1 MKVLPNH
8 PNHPPPGRSKF
19 NPLVSMRKVCTKVII
34 KSSELFHKCIRYVWR
49 HQNKPNSTRKDQETR
64 EAAVG
69 VSNWAGLKPR
79 KTLSLPNGPI
89 FRGARNPIWGD
100 VCKEVKSTVK
110 DDDDKECTS
119 SDDFFSLHYSNLD
132 GVSHKPLEGQHS
144 INSNHVSEDVLSDIL
159 FEVIEIVDRN
169 EHREAIEK
177 LVEEMFRKA
186 QVSLIEEVS
195 NLHELVDKR
204 SEAYDMKIEDISA
217 KITQLGTATNV
228 IQEDF
233 SKLEQSVAS
242 VTTKIDQ
249 SLGEAEMNKVAINR
263 NSEEIE
269 SLKLKALEYEKSFEK
284 MEAIKMDFATNQQKF
299 SEDHNSLVQE
309 VDQVR
314 KKQKVH
320 EAHFAD
326 IDREVSLL
334 KIQIREEKKED
345 ASSQSL
351 KKDIDQLR
359 SQIVQVEAKLTVK
372 MEQSAPASPIMVSTP
387 KCPQFYSPPTPS
399 SCKGSGKS
407 MQDDQNEAMVIFLN
421 RASIKEIATL
431 PAIGHKTA
439 QLIHNQREMRGKF
452 TCLMQIRNVPGISQT
467 VFNKFLQQNQLTLY

>member
-1 MKVLPNH
+1 MRVLPNY
-8 PNHPPPGRSKF
+8 PDHPPPGRSKF

-34 KSSELFHKCIRYVWR
+34 KSSELFYKCIRYVWR
-49 HQNKPNSTRKDQETR
+49 HQNKPNSTMKDEETQK
-64 EAAVG
+64 AAVG

-89 FRGARNPIWGD
+89 FRGARNPIWDD
-100 VCKEVKSTVK
+100 VFEEVKSIVK
-110 DDDDKECTS
+110 DDDKEGFS
-119 SDDFFSLHYSNLD
+119 SDAFFSLNYSNLD
-132 GVSHKPLEGQHS
+132 GVRHKPLEKGQHS
-144 INSNHVSEDVLSDIL
+144 HNSVSEDVLNDIL
-159 FEVIEIVDRN
+159 SEVIEIVDRN

-177 LVEEMFRKA
+177 MVEEMFRKA

-195 NLHELVDKR
+195 NLHELVDQR
-204 SEAYDMKIEDISA
+204 SEAYDMKIEDMSA

-228 IQEDF
+228 IKEDL
-233 SKLEQSVAS
+233 SELEQSVAS
-242 VTTKIDQ
+242 VTTKCDQ

-263 NSEEIE
+263 NAEEIE
-269 SLKLKALEYEKSFEK
+269 SLKLKAFEYEKSFENI
-284 MEAIKMDFATNQQKF
+284 EAIKMDFTTNKQKF

-314 KKQKVH
+314 KKQRVH
-320 EAHFAD
+320 EARFAD

-334 KIQIREEKKED
+334 KIQMREEKKED

-372 MEQSAPASPIMVSTP
+372 MEQSAPASPMVSTP
-387 KCPQFYSPPTPS
+387 KCLQFYSPPTPS
-399 SCKGSGKS
+399 SCKVSGKS
-407 MQDDQNEAMVIFLN
+407 MQEDQNEAMVIFLN

-431 PAIGHKTA
+431 PAIGLKTA
-439 QLIHNQREMRGKF
+439 QLIHNQRQMRGKF
-452 TCLMQIRNVPGISQT
+452 TSLMQIRNVPGINQS

>member
-1 MKVLPNH
+1 MRVLPNY

-49 HQNKPNSTRKDQETR
+49 NQNKPNSTMKDPETLK
-64 EAAVG
+64 AAVG

-89 FRGARNPIWGD
+89 FRGARNPIWDD
-100 VCKEVKSTVK
+100 VFKEVKSTVK
-110 DDDDKECTS
+110 DDDEKECTS
-119 SDDFFSLHYSNLD
+119 SDDFFSLNYSKLD
-132 GVSHKPLEGQHS
+132 CVSRKPLEEGQHF
-144 INSNHVSEDVLSDIL
+144 NSVSEDVLNDIL

-186 QVSLIEEVS
+186 QVSLTEEVS

-228 IQEDF
+228 IQEDL
-233 SKLEQSVAS
+233 SELEQSVAS

-263 NSEEIE
+263 NTEEIE

-284 MEAIKMDFATNQQKF
+284 MEAIKMDFATNKQKF

-314 KKQKVH
+314 KKQRVH
-320 EAHFAD
+320 EARFAD

-334 KIQIREEKKED
+334 KVQIREEKKED

-351 KKDIDQLR
+351 KKDIEQLR

-372 MEQSAPASPIMVSTP
+372 MEQSAPVSPMVSTP

-452 TCLMQIRNVPGISQT
+452 TSLMQIRNVPGISQT

>member
-1 MKVLPNH
+1 MRVLPNY

-49 HQNKPNSTRKDQETR
+49 NQNKPNSTMKDPETLK
-64 EAAVG
+64 AAVG

-89 FRGARNPIWGD
+89 FRGARNPIWDD
-100 VCKEVKSTVK
+100 VFKEVKSTVKK

-119 SDDFFSLHYSNLD
+119 SDDFFSLNYSKFDCVNR
-132 GVSHKPLEGQHS
+132 KPLEEGQHF
-144 INSNHVSEDVLSDIL
+144 NSVSEDVLNDIL

-169 EHREAIEK
+169 EQREAIEK

-186 QVSLIEEVS
+186 QVSLTEEVS

-228 IQEDF
+228 IQEDL
-233 SKLEQSVAS
+233 SELEQSVAS
-242 VTTKIDQ
+242 VTNKIDQ

-263 NSEEIE
+263 NTEEIE
-269 SLKLKALEYEKSFEK
+269 SLKLKALNYEKSFEK
-284 MEAIKMDFATNQQKF
+284 MEAIKTDFAANKQKF

-314 KKQKVH
+314 KKQRVH
-320 EAHFAD
+320 EARFAD

-351 KKDIDQLR
+351 KKDIEQLR

-372 MEQSAPASPIMVSTP
+372 MEQSAPVSPMVSTP

-431 PAIGHKTA
+431 PAIGQKTA

-452 TCLMQIRNVPGISQT
+452 TSLMQIRNVPGISQT